1 MYVVLEGIDTC
12 GKSTQIELLKK
23 EFPNAIFTKEP
34 GGSELGIKLREIILN
49 ENQKNNFTLSKKAEF
64 FLFLADRAQ
73 HLESILKKHKNDL
86 IISDR
91 SLISG
96 IAYAEFSK
104 AESINRFCMEDFLP
118 DLCFVFKIDS
128 RALKNRLESKNNDSI
143 ESRGIEFMLK
153 VQDKLLSTSRK
164 IAKTCIEI
172 NANDSKENILN
183 TIKQEIKAR
192 L

>member
-96 IAYAEFSK
+96 IAYAEFSE

-164 IAKTCIEI
+164 IAKACIEI